1 MSYEKACE
9 QLYDGYNFSDDIPD
23 DPLRVVQ
30 HLERRMDAL
39 MKFIINGPLL
49 PFCSKVV
56 DYFIHREFQQHGSVH
71 FHVLFWLE
79 KFPDLNDGTAVTQF
93 IDKVISTEIPD
104 KNLDPEL
111 YELVKW
117 YQTHVHY
124 KKYCLNKRRNKC
136 RFKFPFPPCSVTHLV
151 PIGVS
156 HVDLPTNSFHRTKR
170 SANAGYINAYNPII
184 TRHWRGNTDIKLVNG
199 AHGIAMYVCYYLNKA
214 EPEN

>member
-9 QLYDGYNFSDDIPD
+9 QLYDGYNFSDDISD

-79 KFPDLNDGTAVTQF
+79 KFPD
-93 IDKVISTEIPD
+93 
-104 KNLDPEL
+104 
-111 YELVKW
+111 
-117 YQTHVHY
+117 
-124 KKYCLNKRRNKC
+124 
-136 RFKFPFPPCSVTHLV
+136 
-151 PIGVS
+151 
-156 HVDLPTNSFHRTKR
+156 
-170 SANAGYINAYNPII
+170 
-184 TRHWRGNTDIKLVNG
+184 
-199 AHGIAMYVCYYLNKA
+199 
-214 EPEN
+214 